1 MSEHTNEHPGEG
13 PDDPD
18 EIVELGRTGPGPDPD
33 GASVLRPECART
45 DPDLAELALG
55 ALTGKERVAA
65 LAHLEECA
73 RCSTE
78 VDELAAAADQLLHLA
93 PAAEPPV
100 GFEAR
105 VFERLGLRPGPLGWR
120 SWAIWR
126 PKLGLSIAAAAVVVA
141 FGLGTLLGY
150 GTRGGTDHYA
160 DGGAGAAPIHV
171 AALYAGGHSIGQVMV
186 YAGNPTWLFMYMDDA
201 SWQGTLRCEV
211 VLDQG
216 PPILLGRFWLSGGKG
231 AWAASVAQPA
241 GRISQARVIGPAG
254 NVLAS
259 ANLS

>member
-1 MSEHTNEHPGEG
+1 MNDHTDEHPG
-13 PDDPD
+13 DDPED
-18 EIVELGRTGPGPDPD
+18 VTGAEPGPADE
-33 GASVLRPECART
+33 VLPPECARAQ
-45 DPDLAELALG
+45 PDLAELALG
-55 ALTGKERVAA
+55 ALAGRERMAA
-65 LAHLEECA
+65 LAHLEACA

-93 PAAEPPV
+93 PDAEPPV

-105 VFERLGLRPGPLGWR
+105 VFEHLGLRPGPVGWR
-120 SWAIWR
+120 SWSIWR
-126 PKLGLSIAAAAVVVA
+126 PKLALAVAAAAVVVA
-141 FGLGTLLGY
+141 FGLGALLGY
-150 GTRGGTDHYA
+150 GTGGGGGEHYP
-160 DGGAGAAPIHV
+160 DQPSSGAPIHV
-171 AALYAGGHSIGQVMV
+171 AALYAGGHPVGRVMV

-216 PPILLGRFWLSGGKG
+216 PAVMLGRFWLSGGKG
-231 AWAASVAQPA
+231 AWAASVDQPA
-241 GRISQARVIGPAG
+241 GRLSQARVVGPSG

>member
-1 MSEHTNEHPGEG
+1 MKDHADGY
-13 PDDPD
+13 PDDAGD
-18 EIVELGRTGPGPDPD
+18 DVGAVPGQGLPP
-33 GASVLRPECART
+33 ACAAV

-55 ALTGKERVAA
+55 ALTGKDRVAA

-73 RCSTE
+73 RCSAE

-93 PAAEPPV
+93 PAVEPPV

-105 VFERLGLRPGPLGWR
+105 VFDRLGLRPGPVGWR
-120 SWAIWR
+120 SWSIWR
-126 PKLGLSIAAAAVVVA
+126 PKLGLAIAAAAVVVA
-141 FGLGTLLGY
+141 FGFGALLGY
-150 GTRGGTDHYA
+150 GTSGGSRA
-160 DGGAGAAPIHV
+160 RSPAAIAAGQPLHV
-171 AALYAGGHSIGQVMV
+171 AALYARGRAVGRVMV

-201 SWQGTLRCEV
+201 SWEGTLRCEV

-216 PPILLGRFWLSGGKG
+216 PPVVLGQFWLSGGKG

-241 GRISQARVIGPAG
+241 GRLSQARVVGPTG
-254 NVLAS
+254 KVLAS

>member
-1 MSEHTNEHPGEG
+1 MKDHADGY
-13 PDDPD
+13 PDDAGD
-18 EIVELGRTGPGPDPD
+18 DVGGAPGQGLPP
-33 GASVLRPECART
+33 ACAAI

-55 ALTGKERVAA
+55 ALTGKDRVDA

-73 RCSTE
+73 RCSAE
-78 VDELAAAADQLLHLA
+78 VDELAAAADELLHLA

-105 VFERLGLRPGPLGWR
+105 VFERLGLRAGPVGWR
-120 SWAIWR
+120 SWSVWR
-126 PKLGLSIAAAAVVVA
+126 PKVGLAIAAAAVVVA
-141 FGLGTLLGY
+141 FGLGALLGH
-150 GTRGGTDHYA
+150 GTSGGGKA
-160 DGGAGAAPIHV
+160 RSPAAIAAGQPLHV
-171 AALYAGGHSIGQVMV
+171 AALYAKGRAVGRVMV

-201 SWQGTLRCEV
+201 SWQGTLHCEV

-216 PPILLGRFWLSGGKG
+216 QPVELGQFWLSGGKG

-241 GRISQARVIGPAG
+241 GRLSQARVVGPTG
-254 NVLAS
+254 KVLAS

>member
-1 MSEHTNEHPGEG
+1 MSDDINVYPG
-13 PDDPD
+13 DPGD
-18 EIVELGRTGPGPDPD
+18 MGDSGRSAS
-33 GASVLRPECART
+33 GAVLRPGCARI

-73 RCSTE
+73 RCSAE

-105 VFERLGLRPGPLGWR
+105 VFERLGLRPRPAGWR

-126 PKLGLSIAAAAVVVA
+126 PKLGLAVAAGAMVVA
-141 FGLGTLLGY
+141 FGLGALLGY
-150 GTRGGTDHYA
+150 GTSGGSPEHYP
-160 DGGAGAAPIHV
+160 GGSAGAAPIHV
-171 AALYAGGHSIGQVMV
+171 AALYAGGRPVGRVMV

-211 VLDQG
+211 VVDQG
-216 PPILLGRFWLSGGKG
+216 PTIVLGRFWLSGGKG
-231 AWAASVAQPA
+231 AWAASLSQPA
-241 GRISQARVIGPAG
+241 GRLSQARVVGPDG

-259 ANLS
+259 AALS

>member
-1 MSEHTNEHPGEG
+1 VSDDINVYPDDG
-13 PDDPD
+13 PDDIGDMGDMGDSRPGAAGEVLPPD
-18 EIVELGRTGPGPDPD
+18 
-33 GASVLRPECART
+33 CARI

-73 RCSTE
+73 RCSAE

-93 PAAEPPV
+93 PATEPPV

-105 VFERLGLRPGPLGWR
+105 VFERLGLRTRPAGWR

-126 PKLGLSIAAAAVVVA
+126 PRLGLAVAACAVVVA
-141 FGLGTLLGY
+141 FGLGALLGY
-150 GTRGGTDHYA
+150 GTSGGSPEHYP
-160 DGGAGAAPIHV
+160 DGSTGAPTIHV
-171 AALYAGGHSIGQVMV
+171 AALYAGGRAIGRVTV
-186 YAGNPTWLFMYMDDA
+186 YAGNPTWLFMYMDDP

-211 VLDQG
+211 VVDQG
-216 PPILLGRFWLSGGKG
+216 PTIVLGRFWLSGGKG
-231 AWAASVAQPA
+231 AWAASVSQPA
-241 GRISQARVIGPAG
+241 GRLSQARVVGPTG

>member
-1 MSEHTNEHPGEG
+1 MNDQSDEYPG
-13 PDDPD
+13 
-18 EIVELGRTGPGPDPD
+18 D
-33 GASVLRPECART
+33 GADDEAGWGTAGAALPPECALIE
-45 DPDLAELALG
+45 PDLAELALG

-73 RCSTE
+73 LCSAE

-105 VFERLGLRPGPLGWR
+105 VFERLGLRPGPAGWR
-120 SWAIWR
+120 SWSIWR
-126 PKLGLSIAAAAVVVA
+126 PKLGLALAAAAVVVA
-141 FGLGTLLGY
+141 FGLGALVGY
-150 GTRGGTDHYA
+150 GTSGGGGEHYPDQA
-160 DGGAGAAPIHV
+160 TGAPFHV
-171 AALYAGGHSIGQVMV
+171 AALYAGARPVGRVMV

-201 SWQGTLRCEV
+201 AWQGTLRCEV

-216 PPILLGRFWLSGGKG
+216 PPVVLGRFWLSGGKG
-231 AWAASVAQPA
+231 AWAASLAQPA
-241 GRISQARVIGPAG
+241 GRLSQARVIGPG
-254 NVLAS
+254 GTVLAS

>member
-1 MSEHTNEHPGEG
+1 VSDFGDKHQGVG
-13 PDDPD
+13 PDDRAD
-18 EIVELGRTGPGPDPD
+18 DGRAEAGE
-33 GASVLRPECART
+33 VLRPECARI

-65 LAHLEECA
+65 LAHLEDCA

-93 PAAEPPV
+93 PAVEPPV

-105 VFERLGLRPGPLGWR
+105 VFERLGLRPAPVGWR
-120 SWAIWR
+120 SWSIWR
-126 PKLGLSIAAAAVVVA
+126 PKLALAAAAGAVVVA
-141 FGLGTLLGY
+141 FGLGALLGH
-150 GTRGGTDHYA
+150 GTSGGGPARYPEE
-160 DGGAGAAPIHV
+160 GAAAAPIHV
-171 AALYAGGHSIGQVMV
+171 AALYSGGRAVGRVMV

-201 SWQGTLRCEV
+201 NWQGTLRCEV

-216 PPILLGRFWLSGGKG
+216 APVVLGKFWLSGGKG
-231 AWAASVAQPA
+231 AWAASLAQPA
-241 GRISQARVIGPAG
+241 GRLSQARVVGPAG

-259 ANLS
+259 ADLS